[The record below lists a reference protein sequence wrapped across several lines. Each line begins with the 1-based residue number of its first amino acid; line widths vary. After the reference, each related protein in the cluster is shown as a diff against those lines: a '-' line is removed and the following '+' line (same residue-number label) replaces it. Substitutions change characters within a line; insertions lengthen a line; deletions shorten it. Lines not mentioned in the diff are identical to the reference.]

1 MASIAFT
8 SSLENGPCCTDV
20 PGNHKIKVLQGF
32 VQFIKDLHAMCSTN
46 KASIVAWGVS
56 RGARWLE
63 EIVRKRSVYLDVA
76 VAKWLQLDEK
86 RRAKRSRKSENAI
99 VKCALTLARK
109 ARQADASLSCFAL
122 RCP

>member
-1 MASIAFT
+1 MLGRLLISAAKLASIAFK

-76 VAKWLQLDEK
+76 VAKWSSLTK
-86 RRAKRSRKSENAI
+86 RGAPSGAGSLKTRSSS
-99 VKCALTLARK
+99 AL
-109 ARQADASLSCFAL
+109 
-122 RCP
+122 